1 MIFAALIL
9 PLVFAACKPTQ
20 CTVTFE
26 LDGGEMEN
34 AVISVEEGTPLDL
47 SAYVPTRAGYV
58 FGGWLDENGGQAE
71 LVVIGADRT
80 FKAHWIAA
88 ANSVVYFVN
97 GEQYAAEE
105 RATGESFTPTA
116 YESKSGGEFFGWYYD
131 EALTQKASGS
141 VQVAANGTK
150 LFGRFVDDEYVKN
163 TFSVS
168 LSDSSKAR
176 ITAVTDKGQ
185 AALFIPSVYAGRP
198 VEVEV
203 LAFSGVPLERVYV
216 GKQVVLGDGA
226 FAGCGLQAFD
236 GNSEKYYESA
246 GAVYEGNRLMFV
258 LAGADER
265 FFVPERVS
273 DIAAYAFAGCDFL
286 RTVYIP
292 SQVFNVG
299 EKAFADCADDLQIIL
314 RAKPASGY
322 ATGWN
327 YRYLKGGGA
336 YEYSLDISGTE
347 NGYEYRLENGGAH
360 IVNYAGS
367 AEELVL
373 PQTLGGEPLVGV
385 ERYAFA
391 GAPLTSVSIPSAL
404 EFVREYAFAGCTAL
418 ETVVFEGADV
428 SFGASVFNGCSSL
441 SFVQLPSAVSE
452 ISDNMF
458 FGCTALREISLPD
471 GLKVIGEGAFE
482 WSGIK
487 VISLPSS
494 LTHIGERAFAYTGA
508 DESQLGQPIEITIAE
523 EIADNFDW
531 LAVTQMP
538 CVVNGKLISNSFI

>member
-26 LDGGEMEN
+26 LDGGEMETS
-34 AVISVEEGTPLDL
+34 VISVEEGTPLDL

-97 GEQYAAEE
+97 GERYAVEE

-116 YESKSGGEFFGWYYD
+116 YESESGGEFFGWYYD
-131 EALTQKASGS
+131 EALTQKAFGS

-150 LFGRFVDDEYVKN
+150 LFGRFADDEYVKN

-198 VEVEV
+198 VEVEA

-216 GKQVVLGDGA
+216 GRQVVLGDGA

-236 GNSEKYYESA
+236 GNSEKYYASA

-258 LAGADER
+258 LAGAGER

-292 SQVFNVG
+292 SQVSNVG

-314 RAKPASGY
+314 RSKPASGY

-327 YRYLKGGGA
+327 DRYLKGGGA

-347 NGYEYRLENGGAH
+347 NGYKYRLENGGAY
-360 IVNYAGS
+360 IVDYAGS

-373 PQTLGGEPLVGV
+373 PQTLGGAPLVGV

-391 GAPLTSVSIPSAL
+391 GAPLTSVSIPSAV
-404 EFVREYAFAGCTAL
+404 EFVREYAFAECTAL
-418 ETVVFEGADV
+418 ETVVFEGTDV
-428 SFGASVFNGCSSL
+428 SFGASVFDGCSSL
-441 SFVQLPSAVSE
+441 SSVRLPSAVSE
-452 ISDNMF
+452 ISIDMF
-458 FGCTALREISLPD
+458 YDCTALREISLPD
-471 GLKVIGEGAFE
+471 GLKVIGVGAFE
-482 WSGIK
+482 KSGIK

-494 LTHIGERAFAYTGA
+494 LTYIGDRAFAYTGA
-508 DESQLGQPIEITIAE
+508 DEPQQRLMEITIDE
-523 EIADNFDW
+523 KIADNFDW
-531 LAVTQMP
+531 LAVTDGMP
-538 CVVNGKLISNSFI
+538 CVVNGKKIE

>member
-26 LDGGEMEN
+26 LNGGEMEN
-34 AVISVEEGTPLDL
+34 SVISVEEGTPLDL

-116 YESKSGGEFFGWYYD
+116 YESESGGEFFGWYYD

-198 VEVEV
+198 VEVEA

-216 GKQVVLGDGA
+216 GRQVVLGDGA

-236 GNSEKYYESA
+236 GNSEKYYASA

-292 SQVFNVG
+292 SQVLNVG

-314 RAKPASGY
+314 RSKPASGY

-327 YRYLKGGGA
+327 DRYLKGGGA

-347 NGYEYRLENGGAH
+347 NGYKYRLENGGAY
-360 IVNYAGS
+360 IVDYAGS

-373 PQTLGGEPLVGV
+373 PQTLGGAPLVGV

-391 GAPLTSVSIPSAL
+391 GAPLTSVSIPSAV
-404 EFVREYAFAGCTAL
+404 EFVREYAFAECTAL
-418 ETVVFEGADV
+418 ETVVFEGTDV

-441 SFVQLPSAVSE
+441 SSVRLPSAVSE
-452 ISDNMF
+452 ISIDMF
-458 FGCTALREISLPD
+458 YDCTALREISLPD
-471 GLKVIGEGAFE
+471 GLKVIGVGAFE
-482 WSGIK
+482 KSGIK

-494 LTHIGERAFAYTGA
+494 LTYIGDRAFAYTGA
-508 DESQLGQPIEITIAE
+508 DEPQQRLMEITIDE
-523 EIADNFDW
+523 KIADNFDW
-531 LAVTQMP
+531 LAVTDGMP
-538 CVVNGKLISNSFI
+538 CVVNGKKIE

>member
-116 YESKSGGEFFGWYYD
+116 YESESGGEFFGWYYD

-198 VEVEV
+198 VEVEA

-216 GKQVVLGDGA
+216 GRQVVLGDGA

-236 GNSEKYYESA
+236 GNSEKYYASA

-292 SQVFNVG
+292 SQVLNVG

-314 RAKPASGY
+314 RSKPASGY

-327 YRYLKGGGA
+327 DRYLKGGGA

-347 NGYEYRLENGGAH
+347 NGYKYRLENGGAY
-360 IVNYAGS
+360 IVDYAGS

-373 PQTLGGEPLVGV
+373 PQTLGGAPLVGV

-391 GAPLTSVSIPSAL
+391 GAPLTSVSIPSAV
-404 EFVREYAFAGCTAL
+404 EFVREYAFAECTAL
-418 ETVVFEGADV
+418 ETVVFEGTDV

-441 SFVQLPSAVSE
+441 SSVRLPSAVSE
-452 ISDNMF
+452 ISIDMF
-458 FGCTALREISLPD
+458 YDCTALREISLPD
-471 GLKVIGEGAFE
+471 GLKVIGVGAFE
-482 WSGIK
+482 KSGIK

-494 LTHIGERAFAYTGA
+494 LTYIGDRAFAYTGA
-508 DESQLGQPIEITIAE
+508 DEPQQRLMEITIDE
-523 EIADNFDW
+523 KIADNFVW
-531 LAVTQMP
+531 LAVTDGMP
-538 CVVNGKLISNSFI
+538 CVVNGKKIE

>member
-26 LDGGEMEN
+26 LGGGEMEN
-34 AVISVEEGTPLDL
+34 SVISVEEGTPLDL

-116 YESKSGGEFFGWYYD
+116 YESESGGEFFGWYYD

-198 VEVEV
+198 VEVES

-216 GKQVVLGDGA
+216 GRQVALGDGV

-265 FFVPERVS
+265 FFVPERVN
-273 DIAAYAFAGCDFL
+273 DIAAYAFVGCDFL

-292 SQVFNVG
+292 SQVLNVG

-314 RAKPASGY
+314 RDKPASGY
-322 ATGWN
+322 VTGWN
-327 YRYLKGGGA
+327 DRYLKGGGA

-347 NGYEYRLENGGAH
+347 NGYEYRIENGGAH

-373 PQTLGGEPLVGV
+373 PQTLGGAPLVGV

-404 EFVREYAFAGCTAL
+404 EFVREYAFAECTAL
-418 ETVVFEGADV
+418 ETVVFEGAEV
-428 SFGASVFNGCSSL
+428 SFGVSVFDECSSL
-441 SFVQLPSAVSE
+441 SSVQLPSAVSE

-471 GLKVIGEGAFE
+471 GLKVIGVGAFE
-482 WSGIK
+482 ESGIK

-494 LTHIGERAFAYTGA
+494 LTHIGERAFANTGA
-508 DESQLGQPIEITIAE
+508 EEPQQRPIEITIAE

-531 LAVTQMP
+531 LAVTDGMP
-538 CVVNGKLISNSFI
+538 CMVNGKKIE

>member
-9 PLVFAACKPTQ
+9 SLVFAACKPTQ

-26 LDGGEMEN
+26 LGGGEMEN
-34 AVISVEEGTPLDL
+34 SVISVEEGTPLDL

-116 YESKSGGEFFGWYYD
+116 YESESSGEFFGWYYD

-185 AALFIPSVYAGRP
+185 KVLFIPSVYAGRP
-198 VEVEV
+198 VEVEA

-216 GKQVVLGDGA
+216 GRQVVLGDGA

-236 GNSEKYYESA
+236 GNSEKYYASA

-273 DIAAYAFAGCDFL
+273 DIAAYAFAGCDRL

-292 SQVFNVG
+292 SQVSNVG
-299 EKAFADCADDLQIIL
+299 KKAFADCADDLQIIL
-314 RAKPASGY
+314 RDKPASGY

-327 YRYLKGGGA
+327 DRYLKGGGA

-373 PQTLGGEPLVGV
+373 PQTLGGAPLVGV

-404 EFVREYAFAGCTAL
+404 EFVREYAFAECTAL
-418 ETVVFEGADV
+418 ETVVFEGTDV

-441 SFVQLPSAVSE
+441 SSVRLPSAVSE
-452 ISDNMF
+452 ISIDMF
-458 FGCTALREISLPD
+458 YDCTALREISLPD

-482 WSGIK
+482 KSGIK

-494 LTHIGERAFAYTGA
+494 LTYIGDRAFAYTGA
-508 DESQLGQPIEITIAE
+508 DEPQQRLMEITIDE
-523 EIADNFDW
+523 KIADNFDW
-531 LAVTQMP
+531 LAVTDGMP
-538 CVVNGKLISNSFI
+538 CVVNGKKIE

>member
-26 LDGGEMEN
+26 LGGGEMEN
-34 AVISVEEGTPLDL
+34 SVISVEEGTPLDL

-116 YESKSGGEFFGWYYD
+116 YESESGGEFFGWYYD

-198 VEVEV
+198 VEVEA

-216 GKQVVLGDGA
+216 GRQVALGDGV

-236 GNSEKYYESA
+236 GNSEKYYASA

-292 SQVFNVG
+292 SQVLNVG
-299 EKAFADCADDLQIIL
+299 EKAFADCADELQIIL
-314 RAKPASGY
+314 RDKPVSGY

-327 YRYLKGGGA
+327 DRYLKGGGA
-336 YEYSLDISGTE
+336 YKYSLDISGTE
-347 NGYEYRLENGGAH
+347 NGYEYRIENGGAH

-373 PQTLGGEPLVGV
+373 PQTLGGAPLVGV

-404 EFVREYAFAGCTAL
+404 EFVREYAFAECTAL
-418 ETVVFEGADV
+418 ETVVFEGAEV
-428 SFGASVFNGCSSL
+428 SFGVSVFDECSSL
-441 SFVQLPSAVSE
+441 SSVQLPSAVSE

-471 GLKVIGEGAFE
+471 GLKVIGVGAFE
-482 WSGIK
+482 ESGIK

-494 LTHIGERAFAYTGA
+494 LTHIGERAFANTGA
-508 DESQLGQPIEITIAE
+508 EEPQQRPIEITIAE

-531 LAVTQMP
+531 LAVTDGMP
-538 CVVNGKLISNSFI
+538 CMVNGKKIE